1 MVFTKDTL
9 KTDDELPPF
18 MGVVSLFK
26 CFHAIKYF
34 EKVLTEAEKYATII
48 ILTQRK
54 YFNEKVFLI
63 FYDFC
68 VMLSTLH
75 KL

>member
-1 MVFTKDTL
+1 
-9 KTDDELPPF
+9 

-26 CFHAIKYF
+26 RFHAIKYF

-48 ILTQRK
+48 VLTQRK

-63 FYDFC
+63 SSLFNAYDGRIQR
-68 VMLSTLH
+68 M
-75 KL
+75 

>member
-1 MVFTKDTL
+1 
-9 KTDDELPPF
+9 

-26 CFHAIKYF
+26 RFHAIKYF

-63 FYDFC
+63 SSLFNAYDGRI
-68 VMLSTLH
+68 
-75 KL
+75 